1 MRTTAELL
9 DKNVTLLLRQ
19 WRGGDSIARDLLFDS
34 VYADLTRVARNRLTL
49 QYGPVTLNT
58 RELVAESMLRLLGKQ
73 PDFQDRRQFVA
84 VAALKMRSVLIDHLR
99 SQQSERRG
107 GKLQRFTLSHADE
120 RDEDIETGHEIMA
133 LHQALEQLTEL
144 DSRVAAVIDLSYFG
158 GLTREEIAQV
168 LEIAVA
174 TVDRDLRFAR
184 AWLNS
189 QLG

>member
-19 WRGGDSIARDLLFDS
+19 WRGGDSVARDLLFDS

-58 RELVAESMLRLLGKQ
+58 RELVAESMLRLLGNQ

-120 RDEDIETGHEIMA
+120 RDEDIETGYEILA
-133 LHQALEQLTEL
+133 LHQALEKLTEL
-144 DSRVAAVIDLSYFG
+144 DARVAAVIDLSYFG

-168 LEIAVA
+168 LEIPVA